1 LPQAFSEFKPD
12 FVIYNAGTDCMSG
25 DPLGRL
31 DLSPEAIIQRD
42 EIVFRIAMLEHKI
55 PIVML
60 LSGGYQHSNAP
71 CIAMSIHNL
80 VSKFNLNLTRGSEL
94 LENHRKDS

>member
-1 LPQAFSEFKPD
+1 ME
-12 FVIYNAGTDCMSG
+12 G

-31 DLSPEAIIQRD
+31 EMSPMGIIERD
-42 EIVFRIAMLEHKI
+42 EIVFRIATQAKV

-71 CIAMSIHNL
+71 CIALSI
-80 VSKFNLNLTRGSEL
+80 LNVIRKLDLKMDRGS
-94 LENHRKDS
+94 SI